1 MFSPQFD
8 LIRVSNNCGRTQ
20 LAFAQCALHLF
31 TIIIMIIIIIIIIV
45 VVNLINISDLAFEGS
60 GHLRRADKELIRSIG
75 PIGNSNTYQ
84 HHHHHHHHHHDYSPH
99 DHHHVH
105 PPGHDK
111 DDGVRRQIVQTCLIL
126 AHWPRE
132 LLTQHPLD
140 RIMMMIMTEMMK
152 GIFKLFPKCSGKTLG
167 VCSNKKKKRDK
178 RDKREEWSRR

>member
-1 MFSPQFD
+1 M
-8 LIRVSNNCGRTQ
+8 
-20 LAFAQCALHLF
+20 
-31 TIIIMIIIIIIIIV
+31 
-45 VVNLINISDLAFEGS
+45 
-60 GHLRRADKELIRSIG
+60 RRADKELIRSIG
-75 PIGNSNTYQ
+75 PIGNSNTCQ
-84 HHHHHHHHHHDYSPH
+84 HHHHDNSPH

-152 GIFKLFPKCSGKTLG
+152 GIFKLFPKLSGKPPE
-167 VCSNKKKKRDK
+167 VRSDKKRE
-178 RDKREEWSRR
+178 REKSEEREKERMREKIEK